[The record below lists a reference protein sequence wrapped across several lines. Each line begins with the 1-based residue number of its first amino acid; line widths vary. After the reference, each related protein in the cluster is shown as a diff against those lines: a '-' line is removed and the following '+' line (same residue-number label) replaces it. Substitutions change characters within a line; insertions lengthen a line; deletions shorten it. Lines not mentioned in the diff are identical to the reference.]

1 MAEAQLPPDG
11 DVRAVLLRSDEGFRE
26 LVSKHHELDERIQ
39 QLSTLG
45 YLTDQQQFEEI
56 ALKKQKLALK
66 DRIEAMVRG
75 FHNGGPRLMP
85 SH

>member
-11 DVRAVLLRSDEGFRE
+11 DVRAVLLRSDEAFRE
-26 LVSKHHELDERIQ
+26 LVSRHHELDERIQ

-45 YLTDQQQFEEI
+45 YLTDQQQFEET

-75 FHNGGPRLMP
+75 FHNGGTHLMP